1 MRPALDSRLSPCMK
15 SQGLTQSLGLKRSG
29 AETDRKTLMRSPQY
43 RVEIRGI
50 QSVLGSPALVQEG
63 VCGSIAVISRDIL
76 PVRRLSRAVAPDS
89 NLLALRRGQ
98 GLDVSCFCHIIRK
111 FCPAPAEQEECDVD
125 VVD

>member
-1 MRPALDSRLSPCMK
+1 MV
-15 SQGLTQSLGLKRSG
+15 G
-29 AETDRKTLMRSPQY
+29 AFWTAWADNRLMRSPQY

-63 VCGSIAVISRDIL
+63 ICGSIAVISRGIL

-111 FCPAPAEQEECDVD
+111 FCPAPAEQEESDVD